1 MVVITVIEKSRA
13 PEKSQGD
20 WGISFPSNPWASA
33 ATTSLWYCLTIVS
46 TSRLQLP
53 GWRRLY
59 FSVMFQSS
67 STVSS
72 RTLTILCGELVS
84 KSSNSCF
91 CIFYL
96 TIILIHYQLDI
107 RLPIKDHF
115 RDDFSFYF
123 YIREPRYIDLNHSYL
138 TYISSDAVK
147 IISNNNG
154 NIANHEAESVKYGKG
169 QARPVGIY
177 LSNVPI
183 PDFSIVISEVQIIWN
198 LSGGS
203 MKGYLH
209 LINYFLWFSMAPH
222 GPFLLILFLAP
233 HGPFLL
239 ILFLCPNKG

>member
-1 MVVITVIEKSRA
+1 MNGRNANSPMVVITVMEKSRA

-72 RTLTILCGELVS
+72 RTLTILWGELVS

-96 TIILIHYQLDI
+96 TIILIHYKLDT
-107 RLPIKDHF
+107 RLPINDHF
-115 RDDFSFYF
+115 RNDFSFYF
-123 YIREPRYIDLNHSYL
+123 YIRGSPYNL
-138 TYISSDAVK
+138 K
-147 IISNNNG
+147 
-154 NIANHEAESVKYGKG
+154 
-169 QARPVGIY
+169 PVTFVTTIK
-177 LSNVPI
+177 VDRI
-183 PDFSIVISEVQIIWN
+183 
-198 LSGGS
+198 
-203 MKGYLH
+203 K
-209 LINYFLWFSMAPH
+209 YFLVVFIVPSFVWTPVYRYES
-222 GPFLLILFLAP
+222 
-233 HGPFLL
+233 
-239 ILFLCPNKG
+239 

>member
-96 TIILIHYQLDI
+96 TIILIHYKLDI

-123 YIREPRYIDLNHSYL
+123 YIRGSPELKTCYFCYNHKSWQN
-138 TYISSDAVK
+138 K
-147 IISNNNG
+147 IFFGRLYSPILCMN
-154 NIANHEAESVKYGKG
+154 
-169 QARPVGIY
+169 PGI
-177 LSNVPI
+177 
-183 PDFSIVISEVQIIWN
+183 
-198 LSGGS
+198 
-203 MKGYLH
+203 
-209 LINYFLWFSMAPH
+209 
-222 GPFLLILFLAP
+222 
-233 HGPFLL
+233 
-239 ILFLCPNKG
+239 